1 MIKVKVFTNS
11 LQNSMNK
18 REKFKFIPK
27 GYLEVEEF
35 DKDEAWNLL
44 NWSNHTK
51 EQPKE
56 TLNTEVSTCCSG
68 ILLQE
73 EGQEAFYSGL
83 KAIESVKF
91 VFLKSTKLNKEI
103 LAHSKELKKNQ
114 YVYFQLS
121 KHCLICNNI
130 NK

>member
-35 DKDEAWNLL
+35 DKDEAWN
-44 NWSNHTK
+44 
-51 EQPKE
+51 
-56 TLNTEVSTCCSG
+56 TEVSTCCSG

-73 EGQEAFYSGL
+73 EGQDECYLSLSVGWKRFTNFEEAFRWMRPRAR
-83 KAIESVKF
+83 KN
-91 VFLKSTKLNKEI
+91 FLI
-103 LAHSKELKKNQ
+103 DGD
-114 YVYFQLS
+114 
-121 KHCLICNNI
+121 II
-130 NK
+130 

>member
-11 LQNSMNK
+11 LKNSMNK

-44 NWSNHTK
+44 NWSNYAK

-73 EGQEAFYSGL
+73 EGQDECYLSLSVGWKRFTNFEEAFRWMRPRAR
-83 KAIESVKF
+83 KN
-91 VFLKSTKLNKEI
+91 FLI
-103 LAHSKELKKNQ
+103 DGD
-114 YVYFQLS
+114 
-121 KHCLICNNI
+121 II
-130 NK
+130 